1 MFSSRFMPKARSI
14 FGSNLLSMS
23 ENNIKRFCSSGKF
36 HSSLKKHHTIAKDM
50 NMLTIQNNL
59 VV

>member
-1 MFSSRFMPKARSI
+1 MPKARSI

-36 HSSLKKHHTIAKDM
+36 HSSLKKYHTIAKDM